1 MADDSGGAPT
11 LGEMLLGIEGLA
23 LLRLVT
29 AGDTAAR
36 RARVGE
42 IRALLQRID
51 AGELTGATGTEYDLN
66 DGYRLWSKT
75 YDGPLRLSPLESPI
89 MHRLFDSLAPSVV
102 LDAACGTGRHSVSLA
117 ERGHRIVGTDLSRAM
132 LDRARAKV
140 PAGRFLEGS
149 LTALPLR
156 SGAVDAAVCALSLV
170 HLPDVSDAARELA
183 RVVRPGGRVMVS
195 DVHPF
200 VILLGWQAQFRTAS
214 GQAGFIRIH
223 PHLPSE
229 YWQAFAAA
237 GLRVRA
243 CYEPRLTV
251 EAVVTV
257 AAERLPDAT
266 RAAFVG
272 LPGVIVWDLEKP
284 RDER

>member
-1 MADDSGGAPT
+1 MTLRPS

-23 LLRLVT
+23 LLRL
-29 AGDTAAR
+29 ASGDPAER
-36 RARVGE
+36 RARVDE

-51 AGELTGATGTEYDLN
+51 APELAGAVGTEYDLS
-66 DGYRLWSKT
+66 DGYRLWSET
-75 YDGPLRLSPLESPI
+75 YDGPLRLSPLETPI

-102 LDAACGTGRHSVSLA
+102 LDAACGTGRHSASLA
-117 ERGHRIVGTDLSRAM
+117 ERGHRIIGVDLSREM

-140 PAGRFLEGS
+140 PTGRFLEGS
-149 LTALPLR
+149 FTALPLR
-156 SGAVDAAVCALSLV
+156 SDSVDAAVCALAMV
-170 HLPDVSDAARELA
+170 HLPEVSDAARELA

-214 GQAGFIRIH
+214 GQAGFMHVH
-223 PHLPSE
+223 PHLASD
-229 YWQAFAAA
+229 YWQAFSAA
-237 GLRVRA
+237 GLRVRG

-251 EAVVTV
+251 GAAVTV
-257 AAERLPDAT
+257 AAERFPDAN

-272 LPGVIVWDLEKP
+272 LPGVIVWDLEKAS
-284 RDER
+284 D